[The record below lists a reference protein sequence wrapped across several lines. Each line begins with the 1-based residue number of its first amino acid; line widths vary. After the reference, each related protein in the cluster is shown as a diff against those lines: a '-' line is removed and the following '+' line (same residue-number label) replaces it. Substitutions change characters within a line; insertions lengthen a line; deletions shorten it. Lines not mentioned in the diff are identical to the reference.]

1 MKMALFIPADGI
13 LRTHLTWEQLQKSV
27 HIAFGKEAKFG
38 PNKDVKEIGIGNGV
52 MSKMCLISPHWQ
64 TRIKGVPQ
72 EFLVKISSQ
81 LSVVENKAFTEQNKV
96 FSEELLKQLERQ
108 VKRVRGVHVCVN

>member
-1 MKMALFIPADGI
+1 
-13 LRTHLTWEQLQKSV
+13 
-27 HIAFGKEAKFG
+27 
-38 PNKDVKEIGIGNGV
+38 

-64 TRIKGVPQ
+64 TRIKGVPPTR
-72 EFLVKISSQ
+72 FPHS

-108 VKRVRGVHVCVN
+108 VKRNHNTEVRFYETLEKYNVDDIPIPKLLLSTLHIL